1 MANFSLSNWMTVKL
15 DDVVISDMLES
26 ISGGAV
32 EDQFDTW
39 FRFNQSFS
47 DSLVTS
53 GEVTAI
59 EMTFSLDL
67 ENAGY
72 KALDAAAEDKEYHK
86 LTILRHPSKG
96 ATGGAQQEFNV
107 TIGSKTFGD
116 EINTH
121 RTVSFTAKPS
131 GAIKETTVA

>member
-1 MANFSLSNWMTVKL
+1 MAFSLSNWMTVKL
-15 DDVVISDMLES
+15 DDVVISDNLES
-26 ISGGAV
+26 ISGGGI
-32 EDQFDTW
+32 ESQYDTW

-59 EMTFSLDL
+59 EMTFTLDI

-72 KALDAAAEDKEYHK
+72 KALDAAAQAMDTHK
-86 LTILRHPSKG
+86 MTILRHPSKG
-96 ATGGAQQEFNV
+96 ATGGEQQEFTV

-116 EINTH
+116 EINTR

-131 GAIKETTVA
+131 GAIKTTTVA